1 MNTGYHKFYFL
12 HQCTYLYIVYEIC
25 QLQYWVLSFKAQK
38 AFMIYIECSFKCIL
52 KVGVEVLNAPLVNL
66 QRKTQNNAKSEV
78 RFKQLICNPWCG
90 INLKINWQSKK
101 ITFRCTK
108 CRLYES

>member
-1 MNTGYHKFYFL
+1 MRYFLFRFLFFGQMNTGYHKFYFL
-12 HQCTYLYIVYEIC
+12 HLCTYLYIVYEIC

-66 QRKTQNNAKSEV
+66 QRKTQTTQKVRLDLNN
-78 RFKQLICNPWCG
+78 
-90 INLKINWQSKK
+90 
-101 ITFRCTK
+101 
-108 CRLYES
+108 